1 MEQLPLI
8 KFLNASIVQN
18 YQYMER
24 MIEAIEAKEPE
35 KVRTIATEFYEENEK
50 TRKIIAAY
58 VMITRKR
65 MKDYANDPGS
75 LERLASIEV
84 HVMQF
89 GRNLATTN
97 ARIDAF
103 VNPNS

>member
-8 KFLNASIVQN
+8 RFLNASIVQN

-24 MIEAIEAKEPE
+24 MIEAIEAREPE
-35 KVRTIATEFYEENEK
+35 KVRTIATEFYEENERI
-50 TRKIIAAY
+50 RKIITAY
-58 VMITRKR
+58 ARITRKR
-65 MKDYANDPGS
+65 MKDYVNDPGS
-75 LERLASIEV
+75 LELLASIEV

-89 GRNLATTN
+89 GRNLATAN
-97 ARIDAF
+97 ARIDAI